1 MVDRAHR
8 VRLILSG
15 NRLPLPSGRIAAIA
29 AVYLVV
35 LVSVGL
41 RWGGD
46 EGTHVVANSGVTLS
60 LALFLFAS
68 IRTVHRLSGDPRRAW
83 ILIATGAG
91 LLLMGQIA
99 WDYSVLLSSIPP
111 PPSLSD
117 VGTLVAVPA
126 FIAGFLY
133 LGQSNRLTR
142 MLLALDMIGVA
153 CGLAI
158 LFTTIFWADFQHS
171 QFDLAGRITILLYP
185 TLYGTLG
192 GAICFLPIKDTWRAI
207 SRRLLTVGL
216 LADIL
221 PSLVSS
227 PSLFHQGFTDNLVL
241 VLVWMVSGLLVSLSA
256 LTFQPLTAPEFK
268 NQVLGASAWV
278 TIVSSAGAIIVA
290 YWHFQGLTLT
300 PDDVKGIGGLIT
312 AMIIVLVVRLGLTLN
327 YSRGLVHQVQQS
339 TQALQESEEFFRV
352 LFERIPDGLVLFD
365 PHDSVRH
372 SPIIASNLAAATM
385 NGYTKEELIG
395 QSINLLTQGRGTR
408 EDVLVFLE
416 QIRQEG
422 VLVGET
428 THFRKSGSAY
438 PVEYSSSIVTL
449 RGKELILGIDR
460 DITERKHAEAALEHR
475 ALHDPLTDLPN
486 RSLLRD
492 RLHQALLSSQRNGAP
507 TALFFTDLD
516 RFKEVNDS
524 YGHHVG
530 DALLTEVARRLRRAV
545 GSSNTVARLGGDE
558 FAVLLPDTDR
568 IAATIAIQSIIAT
581 FREPLQIEDQTLD
594 IAVSI
599 GCALYPDHG
608 DDASMLMRHA
618 DIAMYAAKRTGSVYA
633 FYGPELATNDEDRLD
648 LMHDLRRAFKG
659 DQLTLHFQPLLN
671 LKTGR
676 VGEVEAL
683 VRWNHPVHGQLP
695 PDRFI
700 PAAEESGL
708 IAPLSWWVLDEAL
721 RCCAE
726 WKEEGLDVG
735 VAVNFSARTLH
746 DQQMATEIAAIL
758 EKRNVD
764 PGRLTVEITESAII
778 LDPAGALRTL
788 TQLRAMGVRIAIDD
802 FGTGYSSLAHLKR
815 LPVDQIKVDR
825 SFVFDL
831 STNVESAS
839 IVRSVIDLGRNL
851 GLQVVAEGVEDQP
864 TEELLRS
871 MECDLIQGYHISKPL
886 PAAAIGIWLRN
897 ARLRPSRLHLV

>member
-1 MVDRAHR
+1 MVDLAHR
-8 VRLILSG
+8 VRLALKKELLQ
-15 NRLPLPSGRIAAIA
+15 LPAGWLAALA

-35 LVSVGL
+35 LLSVGL
-41 RWGGD
+41 RCDGD
-46 EGTHVVANSGVTLS
+46 EGTHVVANAGLTLS

-68 IRTVHRLSGDPRRAW
+68 LHTVHRVSGDPRRAW
-83 ILIATGAG
+83 ILIATGAAS
-91 LLLMGQIA
+91 LFIGQIA
-99 WDYSVLLSSIPP
+99 WDYSVLVGSM
-111 PPSLSD
+111 PPSPSVSD
-117 VGTLVAVPA
+117 VGTLAAAPA

-142 MLLALDMIGVA
+142 MLLALDMV
-153 CGLAI
+153 GLACALAI
-158 LFTTIFWADFQHS
+158 IFTTIFWTDFQHS
-171 QFDLAGRITILLYP
+171 QFGLSGRITILLFP

-192 GAICFLPIKDTWRAI
+192 GAICFLPIKDTWRAT

-216 LADIL
+216 LADIV

-241 VLVWMVSGLLVSLSA
+241 VLVWMVSGLVVTLSA
-256 LTFQPLTAPEFK
+256 LTFQPLAAPHFRG
-268 NQVLGASAWV
+268 QVLGASAWV
-278 TIVSSAGAIIVA
+278 TIVSSAGAIVVA

-327 YSRGLVHQVQQS
+327 YSRGLVHQVQES
-339 TQALQESEEFFRV
+339 TQALHESEEFFRV
-352 LFERIPDGLVLFD
+352 LFERLPDGLVLFD
-365 PHDSVRH
+365 PHDSERL
-372 SPIIASNLAAATM
+372 SPIVACNPATATM
-385 NGYTKEELIG
+385 SGYTKEELIG
-395 QSINLLTQGRGTR
+395 QSINIFTQGKGTY
-408 EDVLVFLE
+408 EDVQVYLE
-416 QIRQEG
+416 RIRQEG
-422 VLVGET
+422 VLVGEH
-428 THFRKSGSAY
+428 THYHKNGAAY
-438 PVEYSSSIVTL
+438 PIEYSSSIVTL
-449 RGKELILGIDR
+449 RGKELILGIER
-460 DITERKHAEAALEHR
+460 DITDRKHAEAALEHR

-492 RLHQALLSSQRNGAP
+492 RLHQALLSSQRNGAS

-530 DALLTEVARRLRRAV
+530 DALLTQVARRLRRAV
-545 GSSNTVARLGGDE
+545 GSGNTVARLGGDE
-558 FAVLLPDTDR
+558 FAVLLPNTDK
-568 IAATIAIQSIIAT
+568 IAATIAIQSIVAS
-581 FREPLQIEDQTLD
+581 FREPLQIEGQTLD

-633 FYGPELATNDEDRLD
+633 FYDPELDTNDEDRLD
-648 LMHDLRRAFKG
+648 LMRDLRRAFNG
-659 DQLTLHFQPLLN
+659 DELTLHFQQLLN
-671 LKTGR
+671 MNTGR

-683 VRWNHPVHGQLP
+683 VRWNHPVHGLLP

-708 IAPLSWWVLDEAL
+708 IAPLTWWVLDEAL
-721 RCCAE
+721 RHCAG
-726 WKEEGLDVG
+726 WKAEGLDVG

-746 DQQMATEIAAIL
+746 DQQMATEIGALL
-758 EKRNVD
+758 EKRKVD

-788 TQLRAMGVRIAIDD
+788 TQLRAMGVRVAIDD

-825 SFVFDL
+825 SFVFDM
-831 STNVESAS
+831 STNRESAS
-839 IVRSVIDLGRNL
+839 IVRSVLDLGRNL
-851 GLQVVAEGVEDQP
+851 GLHVVAEGVEDQA

-871 MECDLIQGYHISKPL
+871 MDCDLIQGYHISKPL
-886 PAAAIGIWLRN
+886 PSPAIDAWLRN
-897 ARLRPSRLHLV
+897 ARPRPSRLHLA